1 MDTDFQDFH
10 FGEHDYNAYLKFNMA
25 TIAFN
30 AESESLVQKLY
41 TGLNVV
47 RIVLYKVCILCS
59 DQKSKMATTTGFN

>member
-41 TGLNVV
+41 TSL
-47 RIVLYKVCILCS
+47 K
-59 DQKSKMATTTGFN
+59 FNRV